1 MHNEV
6 KNSDA
11 RLMARIVLQYAQD
24 KGLVPLGV
32 TSTKKAFEAVGKY
45 ICSQKTS

>member
-1 MHNEV
+1 MKDV
-6 KNSDA
+6 RNSDA
-11 RLMARIVLQYAQD
+11 RLMARIVLQFAQD

-32 TSTKKAFEAVGKY
+32 TSTKEAFEAVGNY